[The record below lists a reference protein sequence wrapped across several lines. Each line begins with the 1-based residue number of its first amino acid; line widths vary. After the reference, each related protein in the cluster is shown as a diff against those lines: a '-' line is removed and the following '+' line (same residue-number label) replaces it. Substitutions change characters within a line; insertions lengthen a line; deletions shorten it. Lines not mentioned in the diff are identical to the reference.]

1 MFTDTGSGGRRRSRR
16 LNTLQIKQL
25 QDGEEIHTALTNA
38 PDPAAFQVS
47 HHSDDKATY
56 IHVAYS
62 CVLRIL

>member
-1 MFTDTGSGGRRRSRR
+1 MFTDTGGGGRRRSRR

-47 HHSDDKATY
+47 KHDTILLFMY
-56 IHVAYS
+56 I
-62 CVLRIL
+62 L